1 MQAVD
6 AESLINQFVDVFAQ
20 WGLKVLGAIAVLLIG
35 RMVAGWGR
43 KLTRNALERAGV
55 DATIVPFLSGFVYFL
70 ILAFVLLAVLGLFG
84 IPTTSIIAV
93 LGAASLAVGL
103 ALQGTLA
110 NFASGVM
117 LLLFRPFQV
126 ADFIEVGGVS
136 GVVESIGV
144 FSTVLNTPDNV
155 RITIPNGQV
164 YGEPIK
170 NFTANPNRRID
181 LVVGV
186 AYDDDLQVV
195 QETLVRVLEEDD
207 RVLDD
212 PAVQVAVSELGD
224 SSVNFVVRPWCRAED
239 YWVLRFDLT
248 RRIKERLEEAGCSIP
263 FPQQDV
269 HLIKWPDEESGRI
282 SIN

>member
-6 AESLINQFVDVFAQ
+6 AESLINQFVDVIAQ
-20 WGLKVLGAIAVLLIG
+20 WGLRVLGALAVLLIG

-55 DATIVPFLSGFVYFL
+55 DETIVPFLSGLVYFL

-126 ADFIEVGGVS
+126 NDFIEVGGVS
-136 GVVESIGV
+136 GAVEAIGV

-155 RITIPNGQV
+155 RITVPNGQV
-164 YGEPIK
+164 YGQPIK
-170 NFTANPNRRID
+170 NFTANPKRRID
-181 LVVGV
+181 LVAGV
-186 AYDDDLQVV
+186 AYGDDLQVV
-195 QETLVRVLEEDD
+195 HDTILSILEEEP
-207 RVLDD
+207 RVLDE
-212 PAVQVAVSELGD
+212 PAPQVAVSELGD
-224 SSVNFVVRPWCRAED
+224 SSVNFVVRPWCKAED
-239 YWVLRFDLT
+239 YWTLRFDLT

-263 FPQQDV
+263 FPQQDIN
-269 HLIKWPDEESGRI
+269 LIRWPEEGGSGV

>member
-6 AESLINQFVDVFAQ
+6 AESLVNQFVDVIAQ
-20 WGLKVLGAIAVLLIG
+20 WGLRVLGALAVLLIG

-55 DATIVPFLSGFVYFL
+55 DETIVPFLSGLVYFL

-126 ADFIEVGGVS
+126 NDFIEVGGVS
-136 GVVESIGV
+136 GAVEAIGV

-155 RITIPNGQV
+155 RITVPNGQV
-164 YGEPIK
+164 YGQPIK
-170 NFTANPNRRID
+170 NFTANPKRRID
-181 LVVGV
+181 LVAGV
-186 AYDDDLQVV
+186 AYGDDLQVV
-195 QETLVRVLEEDD
+195 HDTILGILEEEP
-207 RVLDD
+207 RVLDE
-212 PAVQVAVSELGD
+212 PAPQVAVSELGD
-224 SSVNFVVRPWCRAED
+224 SSVNFVVRPWCKAED
-239 YWVLRFDLT
+239 YWTLRFDLT

-269 HLIKWPDEESGRI
+269 NLIRWPEEGGSGV

>member
-1 MQAVD
+1 MQAFD
-6 AESLINQFVDVFAQ
+6 TESLINQTVDVIAQ

-43 KLTRNALERAGV
+43 KLTRNALKRAGV
-55 DATIVPFLSGFVYFL
+55 DETIVPFLAGLVYFL
-70 ILAFVLLAVLGLFG
+70 ILAFTILAVLGLFG

-117 LLLFRPFQV
+117 LMLFRPFQIG
-126 ADFIEVGGVS
+126 DFIEVGGES
-136 GVVESIGV
+136 GSVETIGV
-144 FSTVLNTPDNV
+144 FSTTLNTPDNV

-164 YGEPIK
+164 YGQPIK
-170 NFTANPNRRID
+170 NYTANPNRRID
-181 LVVGV
+181 LVAGV

-195 QETLVRVLEEDD
+195 HDTIVSILEEDP
-207 RVLDD
+207 RVLDE
-212 PAVQVAVSELGD
+212 PAAQVAVSELGD

-239 YWVLRFDLT
+239 YWPLRFDLT
-248 RRIKERLEEAGCSIP
+248 RRIKEGLEAAGCSIP
-263 FPQQDV
+263 FPQQDL
-269 HLIKWPDEESGRI
+269 HLIKWPEDGSDRI
-282 SIN
+282 SIS